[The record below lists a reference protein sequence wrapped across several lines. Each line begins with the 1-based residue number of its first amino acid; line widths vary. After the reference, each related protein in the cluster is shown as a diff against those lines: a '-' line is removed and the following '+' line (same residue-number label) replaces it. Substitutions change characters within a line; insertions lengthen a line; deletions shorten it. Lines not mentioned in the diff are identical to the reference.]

1 MNKLW
6 FLCLCLPLSAADARL
21 DEAWDPALRGERAPA
36 VENISALSA
45 SRVEAEVEPFRPTDF
60 GQETPPRYAEA
71 IRSARTALAEDP
83 GSPPLQLALGKLLLR
98 QKPED
103 PEAAALLARAAGA
116 MPDNPEARHYYA
128 QWAYLN
134 DRDRVCMQEE
144 TAALRLPGLND
155 VALLQMNT
163 LLGMCASRAEA
174 IPEARAAFERALVVN
189 EHLAV
194 FDAVS
199 AYFYLQLLNRIGEED
214 AARRVTTQ
222 ILSRAPAF
230 APALLEQA
238 KQYDRGGQPEK
249 AIEAAQAVLRG
260 ADNDINTQ
268 RAAHMIL
275 AKSYTILGNVAEAKK
290 EQMWIEQHPN
300 PETRKDGRH

>member
-6 FLCLCLPLSAADARL
+6 CLLLCLPLSAADARFDQAL
-21 DEAWDPALRGERAPA
+21 EPASHGDFAAAVDILPASLKSSADAGAEAYGLPA
-36 VENISALSA
+36 
-45 SRVEAEVEPFRPTDF
+45 FC
-60 GQETPPRYAEA
+60 QETLSQSAEA
-71 IRSARTALAEDP
+71 IRSARAALANNP
-83 GSPPLQLALGKLLLR
+83 GSPPLELALGKLLLR

-103 PEAAALLARAAGA
+103 PEAGALLAHAASA
-116 MPDNPEARHYYA
+116 LPDNPEARHYYA

-134 DRDRVCMQEE
+134 DRDRVCMQQE

-163 LLGMCASRAEA
+163 LLGMCASRMEA
-174 IPEARAAFERALVVN
+174 IPEAKAAFEKALAVN
-189 EHLAV
+189 ARQAV
-194 FDAVS
+194 FDAYS
-199 AYFYLQLLNRIGEED
+199 AYFYLQLLNRIGEDD

-222 ILSRAPAF
+222 ILSREPTF

-238 KQYDRGGQPEK
+238 KQFDRGGQPEK

-275 AKSYTILGNVAEAKK
+275 AKSYTILGNAAEAQK

-300 PETRKDGRH
+300 PETRKDGKD